1 MNTPRRIAILRPLFL
16 GDLLCAVPAFRS
28 LRQRFPSAEITL
40 IGLPWAQEF
49 IARCQYLDRLLPF
62 GGWPGIPEVVVDPE
76 RIARFVDQAQA
87 ARFDLALQ
95 MHGTGRTTNDIVAAL
110 GARFAAGY
118 GPDGDSRLDIVLPW
132 RDEDHEID
140 RCLRIVGA
148 LGGEVTD
155 RHLEFTLSP
164 GDDGAALRSFGT
176 LPGPIIGLHPGA
188 KEPARRW
195 PPEHFAELGNTL
207 AHEIGARLVITGTAG
222 EANLARVICDRLTVP
237 ALDLTG
243 RTDLGGFAAVIK
255 RLDLLVTNDT
265 GASHLAAAFRTPSV
279 VLFGPTRPDRWAPL
293 NSRLH
298 HVVDA
303 CALLAAVSPERALR
317 EIPVDPVFAACAAML
332 AERPESAGD
341 AANDL
346 DHLVIRQEAP
356 WTAA

>member
-1 MNTPRRIAILRPLFL
+1 MNMPRRIAILRPLFL

-62 GGWPGIPEVVVDPE
+62 GGWPGIPEVAVDPE
-76 RIARFVDQAQA
+76 RVARFVDQAQA

-155 RHLEFTLSP
+155 RRLEFTLTP
-164 GDDGAALRSFGT
+164 GDDGAALRSFGALPP

-195 PPEHFAELGNTL
+195 PPEHFAELGNIL

-279 VLFGPTRPDRWAPL
+279 VLFGPTRPSRWAPL
-293 NSRLH
+293 CPSLH
-298 HVVDA
+298 TVVDA
-303 CALLAAVSPERALR
+303 G
-317 EIPVDPVFAACAAML
+317 DGL
-332 AERPESAGD
+332 AE
-341 AANDL
+341 L
-346 DHLVIRQEAP
+346 DVGVVLTACFAKLEAMA
-356 WTAA
+356 WTA